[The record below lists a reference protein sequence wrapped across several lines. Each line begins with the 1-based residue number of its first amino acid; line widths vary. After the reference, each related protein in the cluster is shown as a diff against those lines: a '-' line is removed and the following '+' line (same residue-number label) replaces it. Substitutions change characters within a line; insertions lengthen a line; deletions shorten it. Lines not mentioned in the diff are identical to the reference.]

1 MRFSR
6 PEQMRGDSLRRQ
18 VAKANA
24 WAEKRGLVIDETLK
38 DLGVSAFRG
47 ANRIKGALGVFH
59 SLVEKGEVPRGSY
72 LIIESLDR
80 FSRKAAREV
89 LPDFLGLINEGI
101 IVVTLID
108 KQEYSAKRID
118 DEPMALFGSLM
129 VMQRA
134 HEESKTKAER
144 LSEAWTEKR
153 SQAAGSGRVMTAR
166 VPAWLRVVEADGRR
180 RMEFRP
186 ATADCPDGRELVR
199 RIFTEAI
206 RGYGRRTIATRLND
220 AKIPPLQGGKEWHP
234 SYILKVLQSRAAYS
248 EHQSYRFDEAGKR
261 VPTGEPIRDYYPA
274 AVTEAEF
281 IRANGAR
288 ENRKPAAGG
297 RGPTGV
303 VNLMRGI
310 AYCSCGNRM
319 ARVCKG
325 DPKKGAPYLVCAD
338 AKRGTCENTRRWPV
352 AWAED
357 RLLGTTARID
367 VGKVLATANATE
379 GRRSGPTIADL
390 EGKVADL
397 GTRLLNIMGLVEQGV
412 EEFAGRALVLRR
424 EKKDAEAELSAMRRM
439 GARRAYEPSPEQRR
453 ALMADLRARLAA
465 ATPEERADLRT
476 RLAQEV
482 RGAFDRVTFD
492 PHRITV
498 TYKGVVPH
506 GQGVTTQTVT
516 VAVFSDHPEEMAMLA
531 LFELDDDRRPDK
543 PVSGVGRWRAARRP
557 ARVVEPS
564 PDPEWEVDED
574 EPVMDAPRPR

>member
-1 MRFSR
+1 M
-6 PEQMRGDSLRRQ
+6 
-18 VAKANA
+18 
-24 WAEKRGLVIDETLK
+24 K

-47 ANRIKGALGVFH
+47 DNHIKGALGLFH
-59 SLVEKGEVPRGSY
+59 SLVDKGEIPRGSY

-89 LPDFLGLINEGI
+89 LPDFLNLINAGI

-118 DEPMALFGSLM
+118 EEPMALFGSLM

-144 LSEAWTEKR
+144 LSELWTEKR
-153 SQAAGSGRVMTAR
+153 RQAAGSGRVMTAR
-166 VPAWLRVVEADGRR
+166 VPAWLRVVESDGQR

-186 ATADCPDGRELVR
+186 ATEDCPDGRELVR

-234 SYILKVLQSRAAYS
+234 SYILKVLQSRAAYG
-248 EHQSYRFDEAGKR
+248 EHQSYHFDKAGR
-261 VPTGEPIRDYYPA
+261 RLPVGAPIKDYYPA
-274 AVTEAEF
+274 AVTEDEF
-281 IRANGAR
+281 IKANGAR

-303 VNLMRGI
+303 VNLLRGI

-325 DPKKGAPYLVCAD
+325 NVKKGAPYLVCAD
-338 AKRGTCENTRRWPV
+338 AKRGTCGNTRRWPV

-357 RLLGTTARID
+357 RVLGTTARID
-367 VGKVLATANATE
+367 VGKVLAKAGETE
-379 GRRSGPTIADL
+379 ERRAAPTIADL

-397 GTRLLNIMGLVEQGV
+397 GTRLLNIMRLVEQGV
-412 EEFAGRALVLRR
+412 EEFAERALVLRK
-424 EKKDAEAELSAMRRM
+424 EKKEAEAELAAMRRL

-482 RGAFDRVTFD
+482 RGAFDRITFD

-498 TYKGVVPH
+498 TYKGTLPF
-506 GQGVTTQTVT
+506 GQGVMTRTVT
-516 VAVFSDHPEEMAMLA
+516 VPVFSDHPEEMAMLA
-531 LFELDDDRRPDK
+531 SFALDPDRRDR
-543 PVSGVGRWRAARRP
+543 PVSGLGTWRTQRHAALAEWSVP
-557 ARVVEPS
+557 PPEW
-564 PDPEWEVDED
+564 DPEED
-574 EPVMDAPRPR
+574 HHAGVLRPV